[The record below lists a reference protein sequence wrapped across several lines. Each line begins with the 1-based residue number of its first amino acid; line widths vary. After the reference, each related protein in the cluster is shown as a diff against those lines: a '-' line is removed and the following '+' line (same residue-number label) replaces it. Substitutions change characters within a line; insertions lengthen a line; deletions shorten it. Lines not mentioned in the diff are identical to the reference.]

1 MVRRV
6 TIRTL
11 PGLVDS
17 RGEGVKKDAFDI
29 GVKNITNVSVRDV
42 YLFEGDI
49 SNEDI
54 RRIAEE
60 LLTDFVT
67 QDYLID
73 TVPNEE
79 GRIIEVAYNHGVMDP
94 VESSLYKAIAD
105 MCITSVTAAKTMKRY
120 VISGDISDSE
130 IDLIIDKL
138 LVNKI
143 IQHVTKPGEETFLHA
158 RPVEGIERI
167 EVDILGLDDK
177 RLVKLSK
184 DRFLSLTLEEMKTL
198 KDYYRNIGRNPTDVE
213 LETFAQTWS

>member
-184 DRFLSLTLEEMKTL
+184 EMLIK
-198 KDYYRNIGRNPTDVE
+198 
-213 LETFAQTWS
+213 